1 MRRMTRRLCVGALVV
16 CALAMVAAACVELDT
31 AWRGQTLSL
40 GEEIYRIVCERLASE
55 EIANDLSGRRTR
67 ALCAG
72 DVGVEMATT
81 PRMRALVMQR
91 SRLVTALNQVVPDTL
106 QANLRSFLAR
116 VVPLYDPP
124 SERFP
129 AVTRAA
135 ANVVSALLTDAD
147 ARTALERLGRRRGY
161 RPLPLGLG
169 VVRPVV
175 AYSGLNAFNQRVFE
189 RTADGGPA
197 ADAWRRVLE
206 VSALEMATA
215 GDEGTPVGESTL
227 EVARELLFRENAAFG
242 TSTPRLIVRRDARGY
257 VMVEPPML
265 GTLFIDADA
274 DGLVDVDATGRIT
287 TMPGLDTD
295 SIATPFLIANEASAS
310 RDSLGRAQANGAL
323 LYQYRDM
330 DQTLL
335 AGLVREGRGL
345 SDPATP
351 AILDLLAGVA
361 NTLGPRTPKTERF
374 GNHDYA
380 YTGFDTARGPLFD
393 LLHAQGQ
400 LMDLPVFDDVL
411 VMAKVLLEQ
420 HEAEVAGLINAGL
433 FLDARADEHSEA
445 ALEQPNELWDDLNQ
459 VLTWSAQEPGLMEAL
474 LRSFADP
481 RTRRLGHILAELM
494 THKDLVTHDPDDLN
508 NVRDEV
514 VFMVPVDRNAPDT
527 FDNRS
532 LFQRTLALMHEL
544 YKAPLCSKQDA
555 VAAGL
560 TFAGP
565 ECSVLHEPDQG
576 QAFALSIIGRYEL
589 HFENAFLEGVA
600 GLPPPFNFV
609 DTVMET
615 DSGIDG
621 LTTHPTPYA
630 LARLIFAP
638 RTDQM
643 NALLK
648 TPPTND
654 DVPAEDRHPGT
665 IFAWER
671 QYTFDDGLEPAQ
683 ATLYDAMTPTLE
695 AFDDFDRRTEGR
707 FLFLEMMTAFY
718 HHWESRYEGPNQ
730 FSQNEDASAPF
741 FSHQD
746 NGRSYE
752 ALVASGI
759 GDLIERV
766 HRVMLVLDEIEV
778 RPGVDGIDVL
788 AEMTEHLV
796 DPQKN
801 VGMTYRDGRSETPSN
816 AGSRMIAVTPM
827 YETLDALNGFDAAF
841 QSDAPRLAR
850 WRAGRSRAVDQLLT
864 MQASSSGEHAFANRR
879 THAAL
884 LAVIDFLRARL
895 QVHRDASDLDSWAL
909 GLSQRLE
916 ATLGSAQSAT
926 ALDLVE
932 ALQSDPAT
940 REEIA
945 KLTMYLLDQ
954 ASGNDASDVTLAAV
968 GDLLQLWQ
976 DERNLDPVLRAL
988 SVAMAP
994 NAREVVGSGGSLNAS
1009 GSTVDAVTKLLRELS
1024 ASDTDGALQTM
1035 MTNLMTPPAGPS
1047 SETPLETIM
1056 DVIGEINRVS
1066 AGQGG
1071 NFDATDYNEMLGR
1084 SQDFLSN
1091 PHRGIERFFRVVQ
1104 GRELP

>member
-1 MRRMTRRLCVGALVV
+1 MRGTRRRLCVAGMGA
-16 CALAMVAAACVELDT
+16 CALLLVTAACVELDT
-31 AWRGQTLSL
+31 TWQGQTLSL
-40 GEEIYRIVCERLASE
+40 GEEIYRIVCERMASE
-55 EIANDLSGRRTR
+55 EIPNDLSGRRTR
-67 ALCAG
+67 EVCAG
-72 DVGVEMATT
+72 AAGAELVTT
-81 PRMRALVMQR
+81 PRMHALVSQR
-91 SRLVTALNQVVPDTL
+91 ARLVTALNQVVPDTL
-106 QANLRSFLAR
+106 QSRLRSFLAR

-135 ANVVSALLTDAD
+135 ADLVTALLNDAE
-147 ARTALERLGRRRGY
+147 ARSALERLGRRRGY
-161 RPLPLGLG
+161 RPLPWGLG

-175 AYSGLNAFNQRVFE
+175 AYPGLNAFNQRVFE

-215 GDEGTPVGESTL
+215 GDEATPVGPSTL
-227 EVARELLFRENAAFG
+227 EVARDLFFREHESFG
-242 TSTPRLIVRRDARGY
+242 TSTPRLIARRDARGY
-257 VMVEPPML
+257 VMVEPSAIGP
-265 GTLFIDADA
+265 LFVDANA
-274 DGLVDVDATGRIT
+274 DGVVDVDDSGRMA
-287 TMPGLDTD
+287 TMPGLDGD
-295 SIATPFLIANEASAS
+295 SIATPFLIANEANAS
-310 RDSLGRAQANGAL
+310 RDTLGRAQRNGAL

-335 AGLVREGRGL
+335 AALLREGKGL

-351 AILDLLAGVA
+351 ALLDLLSGVA
-361 NTLGPRTPKTERF
+361 NTLGPRTPKSERF
-374 GNHDYA
+374 GSHDYA
-380 YTGFDTARGPLFD
+380 YSGFNTAQGPLFD
-393 LLHAQGQ
+393 LVHAQGQ

-411 VMAKVLLEQ
+411 VLAKILLEQ
-420 HEAEVAGLINAGL
+420 HEGEVAGLINAGL
-433 FLDARADEHSEA
+433 FLDARAEEHSEA

-459 VLTWSAQEPGLMEAL
+459 VLTWSAQEPGLMEGL
-474 LRSFADP
+474 MRSFADP

-494 THKDLVTHDPDDLN
+494 TYKDLVTHDPDDLN
-508 NVRDEV
+508 NIRDEV
-514 VFMVPVDRNAPDT
+514 VFTVPVDRNAPDT
-527 FDNRS
+527 FGNRS

-576 QAFALSIIGRYEL
+576 QAFALSIIGRYEMK
-589 HFENAFLEGVA
+589 FENGLLEFFRALAPAV
-600 GLPPPFNFV
+600 V
-609 DTVMET
+609 DDIVEN
-615 DSGIDG
+615 DSGITG

-630 LARLIFAP
+630 LSRLIFAP
-638 RTDQM
+638 RSDAMT
-643 NALLK
+643 ALLK
-648 TPPTND
+648 TPETND
-654 DVPAEDRHPGT
+654 GVSAEERHPGT

-683 ATLYDAMTPTLE
+683 ATLFDAMTPTLE
-695 AFDDFDRRTEGR
+695 AFDEFDRRTDGR

-718 HHWESRYEGPNQ
+718 HHWETRYEGPDQ

-741 FSHQD
+741 FSYQD

-759 GDLIERV
+759 GDLLERV
-766 HRVMLVLDEIEV
+766 HRLMVVLDDVEV

-788 AEMTEHLV
+788 AELTEHLV
-796 DPQKN
+796 DPEKN
-801 VGMTYRDGRSETPSN
+801 AGMTYRDGRTETPSN
-816 AGSRMIAVTPM
+816 SGTRMIAVTPM

-841 QSDAPRLAR
+841 EGDAQRLAR

-864 MQASSSGEHAFANRR
+864 MQESGGQYAFANRR
-879 THAAL
+879 THGAL
-884 LAVIDFLRARL
+884 LVVIDFLRARL
-895 QVHRDASDLDSWAL
+895 QAHRDGGDLDSWAL

-916 ATLGSAQSAT
+916 VTLGSAQSAS

-932 ALQSDPAT
+932 ALQSDQAT
-940 REEIA
+940 RDEIA
-945 KLTMYLLDQ
+945 KLTTYLFDQ
-954 ASGNDASDVTLAAV
+954 ASGNDASDVTLSAV

-994 NAREVVGSGGSLNAS
+994 NALEVVASGGSLNAS

-1024 ASDTDGALQTM
+1024 ASDTDGALQSM

-1056 DVIGEINRVS
+1056 DVIGEINRES
-1066 AGQGG
+1066 AGRGG
-1071 NFDATDYNEMLGR
+1071 NFNATDYQQMLGR
-1084 SQDFLSN
+1084 SQDFLGN
-1091 PHRGIERFFRVVQ
+1091 EHRGIERFFRVVQ
-1104 GRELP
+1104 GRDLP